1 MNVQSTSQGPLKG
14 NICTWSWKE
23 ASLSPHLSQPVF
35 LFPLAVMSIPRQV
48 YCCRVCV
55 CAKLLSCVQL
65 FATVGA
71 IACQAPLSMGFS
83 RQEYWSGLPFLSP
96 GDLPTGQVADWHWR
110 SGWPGAEWTAEQ
122 ETIKRLTGADQPA
135 ESHWSRGWV
144 GSDHTAKW
152 SLIKQLTGADIV
164 ADRCW

>member
-83 RQEYWSGLPFLSP
+83 RQEYWSGLPCPPP
-96 GDLPTGQVADWHWR
+96 GDLSD
-110 SGWPGAEWTAEQ
+110 PGIEPMSLAS
-122 ETIKRLTGADQPA
+122 PA
-135 ESHWSRGWV
+135 LAGRFFTTEPPGKPCV
-144 GSDHTAKW
+144 LLLQGLLCMW
-152 SLIKQLTGADIV
+152 SLTLHFS
-164 ADRCW
+164 CPL